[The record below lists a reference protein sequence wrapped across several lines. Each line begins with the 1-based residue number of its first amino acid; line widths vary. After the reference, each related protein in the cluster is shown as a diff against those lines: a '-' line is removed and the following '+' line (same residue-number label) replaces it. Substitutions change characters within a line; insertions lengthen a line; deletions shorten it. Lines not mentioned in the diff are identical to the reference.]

1 MFADEGM
8 MYVGPGFAPVKPK
21 FGAMNAPEFPA
32 SDMYVGAENALGE
45 KEWKS
50 KGMITAQHANNREW
64 IGRRCSVGPPNAAGI
79 GEASP
84 D

>member
-64 IGRRCSVGPPNAAGI
+64 IG
-79 GEASP
+79 
-84 D
+84 